1 MTSTPGSPRP
11 SGSVVRRAAVITHG
25 KPPTIGPALDRL
37 EKVAREA
44 GVELLLPDE
53 EVEKH
58 GVGEPESDLSG
69 ADIAVVLGGDG
80 TMLRA
85 LHRFLGTDV
94 PVVGVN
100 FGRVGFLASIQQNE
114 LESGLARVF
123 SGDYRVVPLTTLDVD
138 ANGARAAAVN
148 DVVVLSSIRGRMIE
162 LAWAVGGEDLGRQ
175 PCDGMICATPS
186 GSTAYNLSN
195 GGPVLVRG
203 LDAMAVTF
211 IAPHSLHARPMVVPR
226 GLDLEI
232 RNRTPDV
239 SASVLVDGH
248 MLAEIDTAAPITI
261 RLGDQR
267 SLLAMLPE
275 ATFFRR
281 YRETFGS

>member
-1 MTSTPGSPRP
+1 M
-11 SGSVVRRAAVITHG
+11 ITHG

-58 GVGEPESDLSG
+58 GVGEPEADLT
-69 ADIAVVLGGDG
+69 AAEIAVVLGGDG

-85 LHRFLGTDV
+85 LQRFLGTEI

-123 SGDYRVVPLTTLDVD
+123 SGDYRVVQLTTLDVEAD
-138 ANGARAAAVN
+138 RARASAVN
-148 DVVVLSSIRGRMIE
+148 DIVVLSSLRGRMVE
-162 LAWAVGGEDLGRQ
+162 LGWALGGEDLGVQ
-175 PCDGMICATPS
+175 PCDGMICSTPS

-248 MLAEIDTAAPITI
+248 GLAEVTTAAPITI
-261 RLGDQR
+261 RLGEQR
-267 SLLAMLPE
+267 SLLATLPE
-275 ATFFRR
+275 VTFFRR